1 MGKDFQQKDL
11 EGVLFKNDEATPE
24 NKQPAYS
31 GSITIKGV
39 KYNLGAWINIGK
51 QSGKKFMSLRASPWG
66 QREKQIDPS
75 KEAAQSRGG
84 GGGQES
90 DFQDDDVPFITNAG
104 IH

>member
-24 NKQPAYS
+24 NKQPVYS

-51 QSGKKFMSLRASPWG
+51 KSGKKFMSLRASEWG
-66 QREKQIDPS
+66 SREQKAPQASP
-75 KEAAQSRGG
+75 
-84 GGGQES
+84 
-90 DFQDDDVPFITNAG
+90 DFHDDNLSDVPF
-104 IH
+104 